1 MAGLEPASGRA
12 GRRTCYGRSRL
23 FGVAR
28 GPTAD
33 QGHPQAQPL
42 IRLSSGPRPAPT
54 APRLSA
60 ALSPPAG
67 DGEVGR
73 ALIREGNPA
82 PTAYAARGRVAT
94 SVFTALLCALRLFY
108 EEAHLGP
115 QSATQLLP
123 SNPCIP
129 TSTSNYRDE
138 SRRVQPR
145 GRIFAN
151 FLPGGRIPVTGLASV
166 IAPSQAFQS
175 GAILQNQM
183 PSLDIQEPLLG

>member
-12 GRRTCYGRSRL
+12 GHRTFYGRSRL
-23 FGVAR
+23 FRVAR

-33 QGHPQAQPL
+33 QGRPQAQPL
-42 IRLSSGPRPAPT
+42 RLSSGPRPSPT

-73 ALIREGNPA
+73 ALISEGNPA
-82 PTAYAARGRVAT
+82 PTAYAATGRVAT
-94 SVFTALLCALRLFY
+94 VVGAALLGALRRFY

-129 TSTSNYRDE
+129 TFTFNYRGAQDN
-138 SRRVQPR
+138 VQPLKR
-145 GRIFAN
+145 G
-151 FLPGGRIPVTGLASV
+151 VV
-166 IAPSQAFQS
+166 PSQTATDSVQS
-175 GAILQNQM
+175 LHGK
-183 PSLDIQEPLLG
+183 